1 MGGFWGGGGECVE
14 VILESLRRGGG
25 GKRGIVK
32 LLEVH
37 LHLWLYKVTM
47 PKSSPVICIDTN

>member
-1 MGGFWGGGGECVE
+1 MWEGLGGRDLCGGDLGE
-14 VILESLRRGGG
+14 STKRGG

-37 LHLWLYKVTM
+37 LHLGLYKVTM
-47 PKSSPVICIDTN
+47 PKSSPAICIDTN